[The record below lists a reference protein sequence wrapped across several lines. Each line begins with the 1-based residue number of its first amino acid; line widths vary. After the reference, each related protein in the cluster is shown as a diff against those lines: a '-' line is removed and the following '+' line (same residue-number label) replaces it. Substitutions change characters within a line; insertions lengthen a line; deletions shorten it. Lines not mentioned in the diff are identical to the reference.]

1 MKDLLSL
8 LVKWQGGKD
17 LLAFRFGSDGKNFN
31 HSRDGSFTTCTQF
44 DCAQYCTSL
53 TVSGKGSHA
62 AVRSVLLY
70 LYRILGV
77 DAFKYRSSFD
87 THTCDW

>member
-31 HSRDGSFTTCTQF
+31 HSRDGSFTTQF

-70 LYRILGV
+70 RI